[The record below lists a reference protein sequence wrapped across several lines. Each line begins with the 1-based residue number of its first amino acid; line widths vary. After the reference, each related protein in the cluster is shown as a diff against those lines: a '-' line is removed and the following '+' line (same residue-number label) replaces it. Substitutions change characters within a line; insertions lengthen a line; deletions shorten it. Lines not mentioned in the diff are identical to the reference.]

1 MLNWVR
7 EVFFHLFILYTS
19 ICGFLFTSYPVSN
32 FKMKKKFNLTHPKI
46 KYARLIESV
55 KSDVNKYLKRERRK
69 ELPEGVDFWD
79 FDCRFGPTA
88 EESKVIHVA
97 EIGRFIDAAEQDQLN
112 SFYVEIMAKEGRRTK
127 KPTETQESEDV
138 DDA

>member
-1 MLNWVR
+1 
-7 EVFFHLFILYTS
+7 
-19 ICGFLFTSYPVSN
+19 
-32 FKMKKKFNLTHPKI
+32 MKKKFNLTHPKI

-79 FDCRFGPTA
+79 FDCRFGPSV
-88 EESKVIHVA
+88 EESKGIHVA
-97 EIGRFIDAAEQDQLN
+97 EIGKFIDAAEKDQLN
-112 SFYVEIMAKEGRRTK
+112 SFYVEIIAKEGRRTK
-127 KPTETQESEDV
+127 KPTKTQDSDDV

>member
-1 MLNWVR
+1 
-7 EVFFHLFILYTS
+7 
-19 ICGFLFTSYPVSN
+19 
-32 FKMKKKFNLTHPKI
+32 MKKTFKLTHPKI
-46 KYARLIESV
+46 KYARLIESA

-97 EIGRFIDAAEQDQLN
+97 EIGRFIDAAEQDQLE